1 MELKMD
7 IKVNIKKQDL
17 INFIRAIVYFVYP
30 KVKDFYKPILI
41 VIGFFYGVLVN
52 KIGFENIEWRNL
64 FLMLFMFD
72 FLIYQARFQL
82 NDIFELRDKKN
93 IDPKKIF
100 FNIGLTR
107 EKTIFISSIVIALRL
122 ILFLS
127 VIFFVGENIAVNILL
142 CVGLVIFFAVC
153 YEIARA
159 KKSIFPVFFFVC
171 FGYPLRFFAG
181 FLATCQNNFIEINF
195 SFDLI
200 LVLIAYAFFGEF
212 ANILY
217 WTKEA
222 LAQKEKNI
230 ELRKKHY
237 EFLCNK
243 AKGKLFLDGKGK
255 IFDIWNWNFILSIF
269 FLSLAI
275 LLKSDFDVLI
285 FFLEICFWVFIIFFV
300 LASKKKLSLITP
312 FLFFIWS
319 LKICLFD
326 WEVTF
331 FCLNQAMF
339 IFVYHFLRFS
349 SGFGK
354 NNFIMGKNRARKFS
368 RN

>member
-1 MELKMD
+1 MD

-127 VIFFVGENIAVNILL
+127 VIFFVGKNIALNILL
-142 CVGLVIFFAVC
+142 CIGLIIFFAVC

-181 FLATCQNNFIEINF
+181 FLAAFENNFLNINF

-275 LLKSDFDVLI
+275 LLKSDFDILI

-339 IFVYHFLRFS
+339 ICVYYFLRFL

>member
-1 MELKMD
+1 MNLD
-7 IKVNIKKQDL
+7 INIKRRNL
-17 INFIRAIVYFVYP
+17 INFIGALIYFIYP

-41 VIGFFYGVLVN
+41 IIGFFYGVIVN

-93 IDPKKIF
+93 IDSKKIF
-100 FNIGLTR
+100 FNVGLTR
-107 EKTIFISSIVIALRL
+107 ERTIFISSLVIILRL
-122 ILFLS
+122 IIFLC
-127 VIFFVGENIAVNILL
+127 VIFFVEKNITLNILL
-142 CVGLVIFFAVC
+142 CTGLIIFFAVC

-171 FGYPLRFFAG
+171 FGYPLRFLAG
-181 FLATCQNNFIEINF
+181 FLAASENNFLDINF
-195 SFDLI
+195 SFYL
-200 LVLIAYAFFGEF
+200 LFLLIAYAFFGEF

-222 LAQKEKNI
+222 FVQKGKNI
-230 ELRKKHY
+230 KLRKKHY

-243 AKGKLFLDGKGK
+243 TNGKLFLLEKGK
-255 IFDIWNWNFILSIF
+255 ISDIWNWNFILSIF

-275 LLKSDFDVLI
+275 LLKSNFDILI
-285 FFLEICFWVFIIFFV
+285 FFLELCFTVVIIFFV
-300 LASKKKLSLITP
+300 LSAKKKLNLIIP
-312 FLFFIWS
+312 FLFFIWL
-319 LKICLFD
+319 LKIYFFNS
-326 WEVTF
+326 EIMF

-339 IFVYHFLRFS
+339 ICVYYFLRFL
-349 SGFGK
+349 SGCGK
-354 NNFIMGKNRARKFS
+354 YNFIMKKNRKGKLS

>member
-1 MELKMD
+1 MD
-7 IKVNIKKQDL
+7 VEVNIKKQDL
-17 INFIRAIVYFVYP
+17 INFVRAILYFIYP
-30 KVKDFYKPILI
+30 KIKDFYKPMLI
-41 VIGFFYGVLVN
+41 VIGFFYGVIIN
-52 KIGFENIEWRNL
+52 KIGFESIEWRNL

-107 EKTIFISSIVIALRL
+107 EKTIFISSFVIALRL
-122 ILFLS
+122 ILFLF
-127 VIFFVGENIAVNILL
+127 VIFFVDKNIALNILL
-142 CVGLVIFFAVC
+142 CVGLIIFFAVC

-171 FGYPLRFFAG
+171 FGYPLRFLAG
-181 FLATCQNNFIEINF
+181 FLAAFENNFLNINF
-195 SFDLI
+195 SFYLI

-255 IFDIWNWNFILSIF
+255 IVDIWNWNFILSIF

-275 LLKSDFDVLI
+275 LLKSDFDILI
-285 FFLEICFWVFIIFFV
+285 LFLEICFWVLIIFFV
-300 LASKKKLSLITP
+300 LSSKRKLSLITP
-312 FLFFIWS
+312 FLFCIWF
-319 LKICLFD
+319 LKICFLD
-326 WEVTF
+326 WTVIF

-339 IFVYHFLRFS
+339 ICVYYFLRFS
-349 SGFGK
+349 SEFGK
-354 NNFIMGKNRARKFS
+354 NNFIMEKNRKGKLS